1 MQIVNVVESYLPL
14 NQSFSSDSTIFVFC
28 LPYFCCC
35 PHLFVLIKSPAMQI
49 YHICYFSNLL
59 SRKPVFMKLCSAY
72 LFWRLCSAS
81 RKPTKLHKRGEIWVD
96 GICLFRYQTQH
107 WLFYSVLIDW
117 EFFRCL
123 FQDLIN
129 MEV

>member
-1 MQIVNVVESYLPL
+1 MWWKRIYLLTKAFLLIPPCL
-14 NQSFSSDSTIFVFC
+14 FSIF
-28 LPYFCCC
+28 LIFCCC
-35 PHLFVLIKSPAMQI
+35 PYFFVLIKSPAMQI

-72 LFWRLCSAS
+72 LFWWLCSAS
-81 RKPTKLHKRGEIWVD
+81 HKPTKLHKRGEIWLD
-96 GICLFRYQTQH
+96 GICLFRYQTQR

-129 MEV
+129 TEV